1 MPGALPCLRRGD
13 GADFGYTSGIRSRYL
28 PMPLLDALSTL
39 LSRASRALGLESLD
53 AFPPGHQYARTR
65 WDKAWFDIASD
76 LKPAAIETAMCEA
89 IANTPAAFAHIT
101 HPTPRMQRTLLGL
114 IHARLRR
121 GGGAGGAPTELVAM
135 LLDAYASPHT
145 PEALPGLRAA
155 ITSTDGY
162 DPSMRVAH
170 LTAFLAD
177 MPAAFD
183 VIDSRVSEVR

>member
-1 MPGALPCLRRGD
+1 
-13 GADFGYTSGIRSRYL
+13 
-28 PMPLLDALSTL
+28 MPLLDTLATL

-65 WDKAWFDIASD
+65 WDKAWFDIPSD
-76 LKPAAIETAMCEA
+76 LKPDAIEHAICEA
-89 IANTPAAFAHIT
+89 IANTPAAFAHID
-101 HPTPRMQRTLLGL
+101 HPTPRMQRTLLGV
-114 IHARLRR
+114 IHGRLRR
-121 GGGAGGAPTELVAM
+121 GAGAQSLPTDLVAM

-155 ITSTDGY
+155 IASTEGY

-170 LTAFLAD
+170 LVAFLSD

-183 VIDSRVSEVR
+183 VIDDRVSVAR

>member
-1 MPGALPCLRRGD
+1 
-13 GADFGYTSGIRSRYL
+13 
-28 PMPLLDALSTL
+28 MPLLDTLANL

-53 AFPPGHQYARTR
+53 AFPPGHRYARTR
-65 WDKAWFDIASD
+65 WDKAWFDIPSD
-76 LKPAAIETAMCEA
+76 LKPDAIESAICEA
-89 IANTPAAFAHIT
+89 IANTPSAFAHIV
-101 HPTPRMQRTLLGL
+101 HPTPRMQRTLLGV

-121 GGGAGGAPTELVAM
+121 GGGSGSGAAPTDLVAM

-155 ITSTDGY
+155 IASTEGY

-170 LTAFLAD
+170 LAAFLAD

-183 VIDSRVSEVR
+183 VIDN

>member
-1 MPGALPCLRRGD
+1 
-13 GADFGYTSGIRSRYL
+13 
-28 PMPLLDALSTL
+28 MPLLDTLANL

-53 AFPPGHQYARTR
+53 AFPPGHRYARTR
-65 WDKAWFDIASD
+65 WDKAWFDIPSD
-76 LKPAAIETAMCEA
+76 LKPDAIESVICEA
-89 IANTPAAFAHIT
+89 IANTPSAFAHIV
-101 HPTPRMQRTLLGL
+101 HPTPRMQRTLLGV

-121 GGGAGGAPTELVAM
+121 GSGTGSGSGAAPTELVAM

-155 ITSTDGY
+155 IASTEGY

-170 LTAFLAD
+170 LAAFLAD

-183 VIDSRVSEVR
+183 VIDN